1 MFPQLFQL
9 AGAQTPSLL
18 VFIDLSLA
26 TLTGASRSQIVRRE
40 RRRLRR
46 CEAARLRQVGIVL
59 PVDEAAQP

>member
-26 TLTGASRSQIVRRE
+26 TLTGASRARILRRE

-46 CEAARLRQVGIVL
+46 CEVARLRQVGTALHLEKISR
-59 PVDEAAQP
+59 P